1 MKNLEN
7 YLDSFGRYIVQ
18 QSRSNLTKAKKN
30 VDKDLYN
37 SIKFKVEREG
47 DSISVNFYML
57 DYGTYVD
64 KGVSGNKIT
73 RSFKNYND
81 KAMKSP
87 FKYTTK
93 QPPAGVLAKWISKRR
108 IKGRDTG
115 YTKKDGTKVK
125 GTGRFISNISLAYK
139 FAYAIKRDGIQ
150 GISFFQ
156 RPLFLGLKKFGTEF
170 LQAIQEDI
178 ITELKQSKIIVK

>member
-30 VDKDLYN
+30 VNKDLYN

-73 RSFKNYND
+73 RSFKNYNN

-108 IKGRDTG
+108 IKGRDQ
-115 YTKKDGTKVK
+115 K
-125 GTGRFISNISLAYK
+125 TGRYISNMSLAFIMARK
-139 FAYAIKRDGIQ
+139 IKRDGIQ